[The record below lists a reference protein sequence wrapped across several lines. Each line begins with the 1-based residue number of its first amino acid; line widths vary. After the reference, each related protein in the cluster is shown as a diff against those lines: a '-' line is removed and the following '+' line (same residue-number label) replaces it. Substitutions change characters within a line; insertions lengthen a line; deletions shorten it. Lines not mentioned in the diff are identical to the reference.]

1 MKLATLIIMK
11 SAPLILVMKMLM
23 RLKKFDDDHDKK
35 GHTDDNDSVDDD
47 AATLSSET
55 EWSGDVDV
63 ADGHIFDEK
72 RARMSLAKL
81 FCTQAWPPQRVE
93 TSLWIL
99 VYRRMWHPNEMA
111 TDAAIGKSLSEWGIE
126 SKVFTITMGN
136 NHKGSHSRKE

>member
-23 RLKKFDDDHDKK
+23 RLKKFDDDQDKK

-93 TSLWIL
+93 SKYFKQIL
-99 VYRRMWHPNEMA
+99 KILNPQFQ
-111 TDAAIGKSLSEWGIE
+111 I
-126 SKVFTITMGN
+126 SKHTFRNDCLEFFEEEKAKINKLGLT
-136 NHKGSHSRKE
+136 